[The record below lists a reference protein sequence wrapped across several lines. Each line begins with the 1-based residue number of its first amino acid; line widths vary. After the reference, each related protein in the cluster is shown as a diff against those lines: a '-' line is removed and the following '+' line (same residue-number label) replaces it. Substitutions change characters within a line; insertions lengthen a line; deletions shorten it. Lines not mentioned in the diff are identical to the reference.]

1 MDIDKIEHFIDLR
14 NTPADFFYKIIQNGQ
29 KKTGRHYII
38 DREKPHIK
46 DTNQALD
53 SEKCLTARSMCFNEL
68 TISWVS

>member
-14 NTPADFFYKIIQNGQ
+14 NTPADFFHKIIQ
-29 KKTGRHYII
+29 
-38 DREKPHIK
+38 K

>member
-1 MDIDKIEHFIDLR
+1 MIFYRFKKYSGILFFTKIYNR
-14 NTPADFFYKIIQNGQ
+14 TKKPADY
-29 KKTGRHYII
+29 YII

>member
-14 NTPADFFYKIIQNGQ
+14 NTPADFFDKIIQTD
-29 KKTGRHYII
+29 KKKPADYYII
-38 DREKPHIK
+38 NREKPHIK